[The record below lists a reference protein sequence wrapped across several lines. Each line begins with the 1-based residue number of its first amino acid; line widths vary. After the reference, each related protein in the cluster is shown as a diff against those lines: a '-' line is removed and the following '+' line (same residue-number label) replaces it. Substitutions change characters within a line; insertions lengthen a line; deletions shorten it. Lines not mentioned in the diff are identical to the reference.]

1 MLPQP
6 PNQQQNAAPP
16 TPKQDKSN
24 EVVQLQSEIYREVTS
39 DAPQI
44 AQSIFGNTSK
54 LPDMVQ
60 RSNAEIDA
68 LYRQKYETQDRPWL
82 QAEAK
87 RDPEQFL
94 KVADRIGVKLPDP
107 TQAPP
112 GAPPQPPM
120 VPPATAP
127 LPMPPPVA
135 PIAPIPVAPPAPV
148 APQPMPLTP
157 GPMPGAA
164 PTAPAPA
171 ILGPNGQPLPPSG
184 MA

>member
-6 PNQQQNAAPP
+6 PNQQQTAAPP
-16 TPKQDKSN
+16 TPKQDKRN
-24 EVVQLQSEIYREVTS
+24 EVVQLQSEIYNEVTS

-107 TQAPP
+107 TQQA
-112 GAPPQPPM
+112 AAMVPPQPSM
-120 VPPATAP
+120 
-127 LPMPPPVA
+127 
-135 PIAPIPVAPPAPV
+135 VAPP
-148 APQPMPLTP
+148 P
-157 GPMPGAA
+157 GVRNARR
-164 PTAPAPA
+164 
-171 ILGPNGQPLPPSG
+171 
-184 MA
+184 